1 MFFKSPD
8 AEVTEQNSAK
18 TRHVFIGTKTKLLS
32 ASVTFLTPLN
42 PLLPASCCLSSTVG
56 PCLSLSLLPSLSL
69 YLSRPLPR
77 GRSRPRLEAL
87 LPLCFLCYFC
97 LGPLCA
103 ANQPWGHAQPRVCV
117 CECACVCVCVCPLP
131 SLRSHT
137 GRPAWEVSAA
147 LHHPLHHHHLTPP
160 LAVHHSL
167 PPPILISPTLGPAT
181 ILK

>member
-18 TRHVFIGTKTKLLS
+18 ICHVFIRTKTKLLS

-56 PCLSLSLLPSLSL
+56 PCLSLFSPLSLSTSLAPSLGAEVNHALRPCSHCVFSATSVWGLCVPLISRGAMLSL
-69 YLSRPLPR
+69 
-77 GRSRPRLEAL
+77 E
-87 LPLCFLCYFC
+87 
-97 LGPLCA
+97 
-103 ANQPWGHAQPRVCV
+103 CV
-117 CECACVCVCVCPLP
+117 SASVRACVCVCPLP

-147 LHHPLHHHHLTPP
+147 LHHPLHHHHLTP
-160 LAVHHSL
+160 L
-167 PPPILISPTLGPAT
+167 
-181 ILK
+181 